1 MAQPLF
7 DEHPLEEYFRQT
19 GEFAEPMPGGSSD
32 FVLESEDPIDLSDST
47 PQLDI
52 QLPQYVVQ
60 VTQLLHD
67 LLQSSSNSSQES
79 NFAERFKYDVI
90 SSSLLANSLAAPP
103 TSAVRRT
110 FSPDIPGKLDDRGGG
125 RKDEHSSA
133 ETKTDS
139 PYPPN
144 ADPNSTL
151 ESLGLQVPFALVS
164 VAVLALSGGY
174 HFLSLVLFSA
184 AAYVKY
190 VVHSDSEK
198 SDTTKQTLDALN
210 ELISSGNVW
219 DSAVN
224 EAMMLIENEERS
236 IFYGPTSSQAP
247 SSALRLALQSS
258 LQTTQLQ
265 CDNVRQLLSALTSPT
280 SLSQLAEMYAPPSP
294 IRPPISL
301 MDSPRSPI
309 ASNGMRPFSLPMTT
323 PFRHRTTSTPG
334 TSPTNKR
341 ATWNGSYAALAL
353 AGSPTSHMLKRKQ
366 MNRRSDLASLF
377 PPQQRLS
384 SVSAPVSP
392 QPPSPAPKAGLADVA
407 EEEDQTADGEE
418 TSYFG
423 AAALDLQ
430 RKRRSAAFEVFGIPP
445 PSYASFAD
453 SSPID
458 PPLRSPVRPSH
469 SRASSGISPTPTI
482 SSSSRLTSV
491 HTTRHPL
498 SLSGLHLALQGAIAA
513 KRYTCSHLLALRFN
527 EDEDE
532 TYWENVRSVMA
543 LLTSAFA
550 DASARL
556 VEALD
561 EAEKRRIKDEHP
573 TPPCGPSQVG
583 RESSIS
589 PIRND
594 KIRMRSMAEMVS
606 FAPMPSSMSRFGVHV
621 DSIANALNDARDH
634 LEECVAA
641 LRDIASR
648 RQSLEV
654 PEGGAPSVQD
664 HPAFQAYD
672 RLRKELGFALRECER
687 GRERLLDII
696 AGPRPAL
703 EGAEDEE
710 EASPQTP
717 GLRHDSGSD
726 SSEKGPASPNVQ
738 LDARHGEAGLGLE
751 LDGHD
756 STELDDA
763 TAHLLLTA
771 SSQHLPPPGAE
782 QVYEA
787 ETGNGAVFTR
797 ERSKLSREE
806 RIKLA
811 KARRASGIPLS
822 SSSYASSDIA
832 EGAGSAAGPRGARWG
847 PGGEVVQELKDV
859 IWKVGE
865 KRRKLSQRLSLPPA
879 PKREQDDFQAKSS
892 APKLQSTPIP
902 VPTPVPVELRSQ
914 SAPEVDAEV
923 SEPEPQPDIGALGE
937 SKTPREQL
945 RRVPIDTLRTELEA
959 AVAAVLMHGADVD
972 GDEDGDDGSES
983 DMS

>member
-7 DEHPLEEYFRQT
+7 DDHPLEEYFRQT

-32 FVLESEDPIDLSDST
+32 FVLESEDPIDLSDT
-47 PQLDI
+47 APQLDI
-52 QLPQYVVQ
+52 KLPQYVVQ
-60 VTQLLHD
+60 VVQLLHD
-67 LLQSSSNSSQES
+67 LLQSSSNSSQEA

-110 FSPDIPGKLDDRGGG
+110 FSPDIPGKLDDRGRS
-125 RKDEHSSA
+125 RKDDDPPSV

-144 ADPNSTL
+144 PDPNSNA
-151 ESLGLQVPFALVS
+151 ESLGPQVPYALVS

-174 HFLSLVLFSA
+174 HFFALVLFSA

-224 EAMMLIENEERS
+224 EAMMLIENEERRQVPPGFAMI

-294 IRPPISL
+294 VRPPISL
-301 MDSPRSPI
+301 LDSPRSPV
-309 ASNGMRPFSLPMTT
+309 ASSGMRPFSLPMTT

-334 TSPTNKR
+334 TSPANKR

-353 AGSPTSHMLKRKQ
+353 AGSPTAHMLKRKQ

-392 QPPSPAPKAGLADVA
+392 QPPSPAPKAGLEDVA
-407 EEEDQTADGEE
+407 EEEDQAADELEVTG
-418 TSYFG
+418 YFG

-445 PSYASFAD
+445 PSYASSAEP
-453 SSPID
+453 SPVE
-458 PPLRSPVRPSH
+458 PPLRSPTRPSH

-573 TPPCGPSQVG
+573 TPPCGPSQIG
-583 RESSIS
+583 RDSSIS
-589 PIRND
+589 PIRSD

-606 FAPMPSSMSRFGVHV
+606 FAPMPSSMSRFGAHV

-641 LRDIASR
+641 LRDTASR

-654 PEGGAPSVQD
+654 PEGGVPSVQD

-696 AGPRPAL
+696 AGPRPAP

-751 LDGHD
+751 LNGHD

-822 SSSYASSDIA
+822 SSSYASSDVA
-832 EGAGSAAGPRGARWG
+832 EGAGSA
-847 PGGEVVQELKDV
+847 ELKDV

-865 KRRKLSQRLSLPPA
+865 KRRKLSQRLSLPPP
-879 PKREQDDFQAKSS
+879 PKREHEDVQAEGS
-892 APKLQSTPIP
+892 ALTSEPTPIPAPIP
-902 VPTPVPVELRSQ
+902 VPVDLRQ
-914 SAPEVDAEV
+914 SSSEEAEE
-923 SEPEPQPDIGALGE
+923 SEPESESESDVGALGE

-959 AVAAVLMHGADVD
+959 AVAAVLMHSADV
-972 GDEDGDDGSES
+972 DGDDGSES

>member
-7 DEHPLEEYFRQT
+7 DDHPLEEYFRQT

-32 FVLESEDPIDLSDST
+32 FVLESEDPIDLSDT
-47 PQLDI
+47 APQLDI
-52 QLPQYVVQ
+52 KLPQYVVQ
-60 VTQLLHD
+60 VVQLLHD
-67 LLQSSSNSSQES
+67 LLQSSSNSSQEA

-110 FSPDIPGKLDDRGGG
+110 FSPDIPGKLDDRGRS
-125 RKDEHSSA
+125 RKDDDPPSV

-144 ADPNSTL
+144 PDPNSNA
-151 ESLGLQVPFALVS
+151 ESLGPQVPYALVS

-174 HFLSLVLFSA
+174 HFFALVLFSA

-294 IRPPISL
+294 VRPPISL
-301 MDSPRSPI
+301 LDSPRSPV
-309 ASNGMRPFSLPMTT
+309 ASSGMRPFSLPMTT

-334 TSPTNKR
+334 TSPANKR

-353 AGSPTSHMLKRKQ
+353 AGSPTAHMLKRKQ

-392 QPPSPAPKAGLADVA
+392 QPPSPAPKAGLEDVA
-407 EEEDQTADGEE
+407 EEEDQAADELEVTG
-418 TSYFG
+418 YFG

-445 PSYASFAD
+445 PSYASSAEP
-453 SSPID
+453 SPVE
-458 PPLRSPVRPSH
+458 PPLRSPTRPSH

-532 TYWENVRSVMA
+532 TYWENVR
-543 LLTSAFA
+543 AFA

-573 TPPCGPSQVG
+573 TPPCGPSQIG
-583 RESSIS
+583 RDSSIS
-589 PIRND
+589 PIRSD

-606 FAPMPSSMSRFGVHV
+606 MSRFGAHV

-634 LEECVAA
+634 LEE
-641 LRDIASR
+641 

-654 PEGGAPSVQD
+654 PEGGVPS
-664 HPAFQAYD
+664 AYD
-672 RLRKELGFALRECER
+672 RLRKELGFALRECEH
-687 GRERLLDII
+687 II
-696 AGPRPAL
+696 AGPRPAP

-751 LDGHD
+751 LNGHD

-822 SSSYASSDIA
+822 SSSYASSDVA
-832 EGAGSAAGPRGARWG
+832 EGAGSAVGPRGERWG

-865 KRRKLSQRLSLPPA
+865 KRRKLSQRLSLPPP
-879 PKREQDDFQAKSS
+879 PKREHEDVQAEGS
-892 APKLQSTPIP
+892 ALTSEPTPIPAPIP
-902 VPTPVPVELRSQ
+902 VPVDLRQ
-914 SAPEVDAEV
+914 SSSEEAEE
-923 SEPEPQPDIGALGE
+923 SEPESESESDVGALGE

-959 AVAAVLMHGADVD
+959 AVAAVLMHSADV
-972 GDEDGDDGSES
+972 DGDDGSES